1 MIQRECDFMDIKSK
15 AKKAA
20 EIAKEKG
27 SKGAKS
33 AFDMSKKAGKAIGE
47 GSKVAAAKS
56 KEIAGVT
63 AEKTKVFATKSKE
76 VAAVAVDKSKDVAVK
91 TKEVATKSKENM
103 VEVLD
108 QNGDGILDSTDLI
121 LISMKVPGVK
131 VKRTEFLKKEFYKRY
146 EQDVIDK
153 AIETTPAK
161 AGIKKE
167 EIDKIAD
174 DVIKFERNAVSGISA
189 ALSMPGGAAM
199 AATIPADIAQYYGYM
214 LRAAQKLMYLYGFSE
229 MDLDEDNLMLD
240 SETINQLTL
249 CLGVMYGV
257 ASATNAIKAFA
268 KALGTGVEKKLLK
281 TALTKGTIYPIVKSV
296 ANFFSIH
303 MTKEVFAGFFKKA
316 IPVAGG
322 VVGGGLTYV
331 TFKPCCDRLKNV
343 LRDTILSNP
352 EHKETEEEKEMY
364 DNIMEGVVDVDYEI
378 IDDREL

>member
-1 MIQRECDFMDIKSK
+1 MDIKSK

-161 AGIKKE
+161 AGIKAE

>member
-1 MIQRECDFMDIKSK
+1 MDLKSK
-15 AKKAA
+15 AKKTA
-20 EIAKEKG
+20 EIASQKA
-27 SKGAKS
+27 SVSAKN
-33 AFDMSKKAGKAIGE
+33 AFEISKKTGKTIGE
-47 GSKVAAAKS
+47 KSKIAAAKS
-56 KEIAGVT
+56 KEIAGLT
-63 AEKTKVFATKSKE
+63 AEKSKEFAAKSKE
-76 VAAVAVDKSKDVAVK
+76 VAAVAVDKSKDAATK

-103 VEVLD
+103 VELLD

-121 LISMKVPGVK
+121 LMSMKVPGVK

-161 AGIKKE
+161 AGISTE

-189 ALSMPGGAAM
+189 ALSMPGGAVM
-199 AATIPADIAQYYGYM
+199 VATIPADIAQYYGYM

-229 MDLDEDNLMLD
+229 MDLDEENLILD

-257 ASATNAIKAFA
+257 ASANNAIKAFA

-322 VVGGGLTYV
+322 VVGGGLTFV

-352 EHKETEEEKEMY
+352 NHKETEEEEEMY
-364 DNIMEGVVDVDYEI
+364 ENIMDGVIDVEYEEVN
-378 IDDREL
+378 DDRE

>member
-1 MIQRECDFMDIKSK
+1 
-15 AKKAA
+15 
-20 EIAKEKG
+20 
-27 SKGAKS
+27 
-33 AFDMSKKAGKAIGE
+33 MSKKAGKAIGE

-161 AGIKKE
+161 AGIKAE

>member
-1 MIQRECDFMDIKSK
+1 MDIKSK
-15 AKKAA
+15 AKKTA
-20 EIAKEKG
+20 EIVKEKG

-33 AFDMSKKAGKAIGE
+33 AFDMSKKAGKAIEE

-56 KEIAGVT
+56 KQVAAKT
-63 AEKTKVFATKSKE
+63 SEKSKDVVMKTKE
-76 VAAVAVDKSKDVAVK
+76 VAGITAAKTKDVAVK

-161 AGIKKE
+161 AGIKAE

>member
-1 MIQRECDFMDIKSK
+1 MDIKSK

-47 GSKVAAAKS
+47 GSKVAATKS

-63 AEKTKVFATKSKE
+63 AEKTKVFASKSKE

-161 AGIKKE
+161 AGIKAE

-352 EHKETEEEKEMY
+352 EHKETEEEKEIY